1 MSRHIPKVEESN
13 KFNFFT
19 SIWIV
24 PFIALIIAGWLAYQY
39 FSELGPEIRIVF
51 SKNEGLQ
58 AGQSQIKYRNVP
70 VGKVMKIELQKDGE
84 GIVVVA
90 RMDKTVAP
98 FLNESSKFWIVK
110 PEVGIGGVSG
120 LDTLISGTYINM
132 HAHKAEENIDHF
144 VGQDHAYRNDS
155 QGEYFVL
162 NTPQGNNAV
171 KAGTPIYLKNI
182 KVGQVEY
189 VVLGLDN
196 SSVDVIVYMENKY
209 TPYLHV
215 DSNFWVRSTF
225 DISLNN
231 GRVDLA
237 VAPVTDLIQGAIEFS
252 SQKKGLTCDVPDGH
266 VFRLYA
272 NKSEVEN
279 TYIGNSQKQIEDFK
293 LYTDESVAKLHIGAP
308 VRYEGFEVGKVKE
321 MKIHYD
327 KVTHVMQSEVM
338 IAINLSVFANT
349 NDTMSVTGK
358 KNFFKAVK
366 EGLRAQIIPSDPIT
380 GFLYVDLTFVE
391 SESNRTIAY
400 ENGFNVLPTVHY
412 KSGNMMAS
420 MTKIL
425 DKINAL
431 PLEKLIVSLNSVIEH
446 SDTMMKSADSLVKH
460 TDGMVQGVDKPLVA
474 LLSDLKTTVKNLNTM
489 TSQKSFAVMPNEINK
504 SLKSLTSTLATT
516 KKVMKGYGHNS
527 LITRQLSD
535 TLKIVTKT
543 SKEMQLFLKM
553 LNRKP
558 NSLIFGDK

>member
-1 MSRHIPKVEESN
+1 MSKQIPKVEEST
-13 KFNFFT
+13 KFNFIT

-51 SKNEGLQ
+51 PKNEGLQ

-70 VGKVMKIELQKDGE
+70 VGTVKKIELQADGE

-98 FLNESSKFWIVK
+98 FLNASSKFWIVK

-132 HAHKAEENIDHF
+132 FANNRREELKDAF
-144 VGQDHAYRNDS
+144 VGQSHAYRDDS
-155 QGEYFVL
+155 RGQYFVL
-162 NTPQGNNAV
+162 NTPRGDSTV
-171 KAGTPIYLKNI
+171 KVGTPIYLKNI
-182 KVGQVEY
+182 QVGQVEY
-189 VVLGLDN
+189 VVLALDDA
-196 SSVDVIVYMENKY
+196 SVDVIVFIENEY
-209 TPYLHV
+209 TPYLRV

-225 DISLNN
+225 SAGLNN
-231 GRVDLA
+231 GTLNFTI
-237 VAPVTDLIQGAIEFS
+237 APVTDLIQGAIEFS
-252 SQKKGLTCDVPDGH
+252 SQKKEAICTVPDNY
-266 VFRLYA
+266 VFKLYSS
-272 NKSEVEN
+272 KSEVEN
-279 TYIGNSQKQIEDFK
+279 TYIGNSNKILELFK
-293 LYTDESVAKLHIGAP
+293 LKTKEPISKLHVGSP

-321 MKIHYD
+321 IQINYD
-327 KVTHVMQSEVM
+327 KNTHTMQSN
-338 IAINLSVFANT
+338 IFTNINLAVFANPE
-349 NDTMSVTGK
+349 DVVGLSGK
-358 KNFFKAVK
+358 NNFKLAVK
-366 EGLRAQIIPSDPIT
+366 DGLRAQIIPSDPIT
-380 GFLYVDLTFVE
+380 GFLYVDLTFNHAEDNQTLYVDRD
-391 SESNRTIAY
+391 SFT
-400 ENGFNVLPTVHY
+400 VLPTIEY

-431 PLEKLIVSLNSVIEH
+431 PLNKLVDSLNKILD
-446 SDTMMKSADSLVKH
+446 DTDKVVLDAGKVVK
-460 TDGMVQGVDKPLVA
+460 DIDKPLVTV
-474 LLSDLKTTVKNLNTM
+474 LTDLKTTIKNLNVM
-489 TSQKSFAVMPNEINK
+489 TNKKSFASMPDALDK
-504 SLKSLTSTLATT
+504 TLKELTRTLKTT
-516 KKVMKGYGHNS
+516 KKVVGGYGSNS